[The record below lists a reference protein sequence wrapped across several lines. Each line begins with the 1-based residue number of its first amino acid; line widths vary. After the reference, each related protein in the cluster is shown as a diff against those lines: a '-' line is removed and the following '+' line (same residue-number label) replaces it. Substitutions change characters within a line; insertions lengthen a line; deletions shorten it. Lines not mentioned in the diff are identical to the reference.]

1 MLFVVVYKVC
11 CEMSELVEEGGSG
24 DVVIA
29 PMLDVTN
36 T

>member
-1 MLFVVVYKVC
+1 MLFVVLYKVC
-11 CEMSELVEEGGSG
+11 CGMSELLCEGGSG
-24 DVVIA
+24 DVAIA